1 MNVIYGLI
9 PGMLLLGLVG
19 IVAFIWAVRSGQY
32 DDMER
37 GANTAL
43 MDDLEQ
49 EVSPSQAD
57 KDINAVDY
65 IAKK

>member
-37 GANTAL
+37 GANTVL

-49 EVSPSQAD
+49 ETSPSHAD
-57 KDINAVDY
+57 KDINAADY